1 MKASV
6 CVGTYASTPYY
17 FESLGTSVFCMEEL
31 CYILKENAFLLDE
44 EILSNKLIEWIRLRC
59 GVTELA
65 KELYKVVNQKGSL
78 SMFVTMILE
87 FVGLYEDEIIS
98 QVAQTFKK
106 GSGLTA
112 YQRRKLAYDNFLKHD
127 KYMTAVYGYDRLLKE
142 LEEYEILDDQL
153 YSQILHNKG
162 VGLAAV
168 MSYEVAAE
176 CFKEAYE
183 VDGNLDSYFCMLAV
197 KRIDLPEEDYV
208 AYVASINGKVEMTL
222 DLERR
227 LDRLN
232 QEWIESELYTRE
244 KQRIELRANGNKTI
258 YYEETDKLLQNMKND
273 YRKSVNG

>member
-6 CVGTYASTPYY
+6 CVGTYATTPYC
-17 FESLGTSVFCMEEL
+17 FESLGISVFCMEEL
-31 CYILKENAFLLDE
+31 CYTLRENAFLLDE

-59 GVTELA
+59 GVAELA

-87 FVGLYEDEIIS
+87 YVGLYDDDIIS
-98 QVAQTFKK
+98 KVSQVFKK
-106 GSGLTA
+106 GSGLSV
-112 YQRRKLAYDNFLKHD
+112 YQRRKLAFDNFLKHD
-127 KYMTAVYGYDRLLKE
+127 KYMTAVYGYDRLITE
-142 LEEYEILDDQL
+142 LEKNEILDNQL

-168 MSYEVAAE
+168 MNYDVAAE
-176 CFKEAYE
+176 CFKDAYE

-197 KRIDLPEEDYV
+197 KRIELSEEDYV
-208 AYVASINGKVEMTL
+208 AYVASISGKVEITL

-232 QEWIESELYTRE
+232 QEWLESERYGEE
-244 KQRIELRANGNKTI
+244 KQRIELRESGNKTV
-258 YYEETDKLLQNMKND
+258 YYEETDQLLQKMKND